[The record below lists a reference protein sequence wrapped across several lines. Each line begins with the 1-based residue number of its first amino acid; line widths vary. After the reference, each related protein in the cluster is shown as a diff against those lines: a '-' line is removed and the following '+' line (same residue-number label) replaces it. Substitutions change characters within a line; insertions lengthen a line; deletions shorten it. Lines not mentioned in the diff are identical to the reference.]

1 MRGSGW
7 SRRRILAAGT
17 LGAVGAVIPGCV
29 RSVSTPPPLPPL
41 PSSTGS
47 PAADA
52 IVASTALPSIPA
64 AVFPIY
70 GLRGDG
76 RSDDTRAIQD
86 AIDTCHARGGGRVVV
101 PAPDGSFMESLSASA
116 GSVPITVVARDR
128 AGNETTQKVTVVAQQ
143 VAPTTASAT
152 LTVSSVIGNGAV
164 RIFVGVIDAV
174 AVRIAG
180 AVLAEIAEV
189 LIFPCVR
196 QSIAVII
203 VGRGVA
209 PAHRI
214 VAGRLCTAMVETVGC
229 ARVLIQGVT
238 LVGSPFWQIHPTLC
252 ADVTVEGVTTTDSGP
267 NSDGCDPESCERVVI
282 RGCTF
287 SCGDDNVA
295 LKSGRDEDGRRLA
308 VPCRNVVIV
317 GCQAEGR
324 FGFITCG
331 SEQSGGIENVF
342 ACANRSFGRGVG
354 HALWVKSNSR
364 RGGYTR
370 NVNMD
375 GFRGRVLDAV
385 ATVTMHYDGQS
396 GAFPPSFD
404 GIHLRNL
411 AVESAGAVLHLDG
424 LEGSRIRNFTLSQ
437 SRFVDVG
444 TADRVRNADVVRSDV
459 TINGVAL

>member
-1 MRGSGW
+1 MSGSGW

-17 LGAVGAVIPGCV
+17 LGAAGAVIPGCV
-29 RSVSTPPPLPPL
+29 RSVSTPPPLPP
-41 PSSTGS
+41 PPDSTGS
-47 PAADA
+47 AAADA

-64 AVFPIY
+64 ASYPIH

-86 AIDTCHARGGGRVVV
+86 AIDTCHGRGGGRVVV
-101 PAPDGSFMESLSASA
+101 PAGEFLVGALRLRSRVGVHLDSAATLKFSDDPERYPLVQTRYEGLECVNHSPMIQASGETDVAITGSGRL
-116 GSVPITVVARDR
+116 D
-128 AGNETTQKVTVVAQQ
+128 
-143 VAPTTASAT
+143 ASAT
-152 LTVSSVIGNGAV
+152 AAWNRGRNRA
-164 RIFVGVIDAV
+164 GVLEPLV
-174 AVRIAG
+174 A
-180 AVLAEIAEV
+180 
-189 LIFPCVR
+189 
-196 QSIAVII
+196 
-203 VGRGVA
+203 RGVP

-214 VAGRLCTAMVETVGC
+214 VAGRLRTAMVETVGC
-229 ARVLIQGVT
+229 ARVLIRGVT
-238 LVGSPFWQIHPTLC
+238 LAGSPFWQIHPTLC

-282 RGCTF
+282 RSCTF

-295 LKSGRDEDGRRLA
+295 LKSGRDEDGRRLGI
-308 VPCRNVVIV
+308 PCRNVVIV
-317 GCQAEGR
+317 GCQGEGR

-342 ACANRSFGRGVG
+342 ACSNRSFGRGVG

-385 ATVTMHYDGQS
+385 AAVTMHYDGQS
-396 GAFPPSFD
+396 GAFPPAFD

-411 AVESAGAVLHLDG
+411 AVESAGAVLDLDG
-424 LEGSRIRNFTLSQ
+424 LEDSRIRNFTLSR
-437 SRFVDVG
+437 SAFADVG
-444 TADRVRNADVVRSDV
+444 AADRVRNADVVRSDV
-459 TINGVAL
+459 TVNGVAL

>member
-1 MRGSGW
+1 VSGSEW

-17 LGAVGAVIPGCV
+17 LGAAGAVIPGC
-29 RSVSTPPPLPPL
+29 RSVSTPLPLPPA
-41 PSSTGS
+41 PSSTGY

-52 IVASTALPSIPA
+52 IVASTALPAIPA
-64 AVFPIY
+64 ATFPVD
-70 GLRGDG
+70 GVRGDG
-76 RSDDTRAIQD
+76 RSDDTRAVQD
-86 AIDTCHARGGGRVVV
+86 AIERCHARGGGRVLV
-101 PAPDGSFMESLSASA
+101 PAGEFLVGALRLRSRVDLHLDSGAKLKFSDDPERYPLVQTRYEGLECVNRSPMIHASGETDVAITGSGRL
-116 GSVPITVVARDR
+116 D
-128 AGNETTQKVTVVAQQ
+128 
-143 VAPTTASAT
+143 ASAT
-152 LTVSSVIGNGAV
+152 AAWNRGRNRA
-164 RIFVGVIDAV
+164 GVLEPLV
-174 AVRIAG
+174 A
-180 AVLAEIAEV
+180 
-189 LIFPCVR
+189 
-196 QSIAVII
+196 
-203 VGRGVA
+203 RGVP
-209 PAHRI
+209 PAHRV

-238 LVGSPFWQIHPTLC
+238 LTGSPFWQIHPTLC
-252 ADVTVEGVTTTDSGP
+252 ADVTVEGVTTTDSGA

-308 VPCRNVVIV
+308 VPCRNVVV
-317 GCQAEGR
+317 VNCQAEGR

-370 NVNMD
+370 NVYVD

-385 ATVTMHYDGQS
+385 AAVTMHYDDQS
-396 GAFPPSFD
+396 GAFPPAFD

-411 AVESAGAVLHLDG
+411 AVESAAAVLDLDG
-424 LEGSRIRNFTLSQ
+424 LEGSRIRNFTLSR
-437 SRFVDVG
+437 STFANVF
-444 TADRVRNADVVRSDV
+444 TADRVRNADVVRREV
-459 TINGVAL
+459 TVNGVRRD